1 MLDPISY
8 FLEDITISGD
18 LRPRIAIDNNI
29 GEGTVGSIINYF
41 KIGLD
46 AAEFDSSRELALQ
59 AKKQGLNLSELAANF
74 RLHNFI
80 KTSGAAEED
89 IESFITNINSG
100 DVSPVVEYV
109 NQLFSVSSE
118 QSIPLDQAPNYIE
131 KKLEE
136 KKKIDDQIKEA
147 DATLQSKNVSIEAI
161 NEHLKLN
168 EKLNEYN
175 LSFHDIDKLLNVLVN
190 AKENGFDAKKI
201 VERLKKIK
209 RLQNK
214 EDKLK
219 HHCEVLSEQ
228 VKKCN
233 NVLPLAQ
240 KIRAMNIDISE
251 LLAFDTAINEI
262 ARQYGLPPSV
272 AAFRLI
278 RDIKDYNKIGGLK
291 KELSR
296 LCQQIFVV
304 NGICANQN
312 KAMMAMINL
321 QSRGI
326 SQDRILQLNNF
337 LENNGNHIGM
347 KLS

>member
-1 MLDPISY
+1 MPAPIDEIIKRKVIQQW
-8 FLEDITISGD
+8 LSGD

-100 DVSPVVEYV
+100 DVSPEKVVEYV
-109 NQLFSVSSE
+109 NQLFAVSSE

-201 VERLKKIK
+201 V
-209 RLQNK
+209 
-214 EDKLK
+214 
-219 HHCEVLSEQ
+219 
-228 VKKCN
+228 
-233 NVLPLAQ
+233 
-240 KIRAMNIDISE
+240 
-251 LLAFDTAINEI
+251 
-262 ARQYGLPPSV
+262 
-272 AAFRLI
+272 
-278 RDIKDYNKIGGLK
+278 
-291 KELSR
+291 
-296 LCQQIFVV
+296 
-304 NGICANQN
+304 
-312 KAMMAMINL
+312 
-321 QSRGI
+321 
-326 SQDRILQLNNF
+326 
-337 LENNGNHIGM
+337 
-347 KLS
+347 

>member
-1 MLDPISY
+1 MPAPIDEIIKRKVIQQW
-8 FLEDITISGD
+8 LSGD

-100 DVSPVVEYV
+100 DVS
-109 NQLFSVSSE
+109 SE

-201 VERLKKIK
+201 V
-209 RLQNK
+209 
-214 EDKLK
+214 
-219 HHCEVLSEQ
+219 
-228 VKKCN
+228 
-233 NVLPLAQ
+233 
-240 KIRAMNIDISE
+240 
-251 LLAFDTAINEI
+251 
-262 ARQYGLPPSV
+262 
-272 AAFRLI
+272 
-278 RDIKDYNKIGGLK
+278 
-291 KELSR
+291 
-296 LCQQIFVV
+296 
-304 NGICANQN
+304 
-312 KAMMAMINL
+312 
-321 QSRGI
+321 
-326 SQDRILQLNNF
+326 
-337 LENNGNHIGM
+337 
-347 KLS
+347 